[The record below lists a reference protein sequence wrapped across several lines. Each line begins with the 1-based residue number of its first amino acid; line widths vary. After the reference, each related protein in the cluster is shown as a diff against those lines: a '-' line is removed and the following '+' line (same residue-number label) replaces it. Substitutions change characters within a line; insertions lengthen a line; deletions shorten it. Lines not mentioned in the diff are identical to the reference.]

1 MFAVHLAV
9 AGDVFDGVSLGVLFS
24 HEISWMRSETLQ

>member
-9 AGDVFDGVSLGVLFS
+9 AGDVFDGVSFS
-24 HEISWMRSETLQ
+24 CPFSREIYWMRSET